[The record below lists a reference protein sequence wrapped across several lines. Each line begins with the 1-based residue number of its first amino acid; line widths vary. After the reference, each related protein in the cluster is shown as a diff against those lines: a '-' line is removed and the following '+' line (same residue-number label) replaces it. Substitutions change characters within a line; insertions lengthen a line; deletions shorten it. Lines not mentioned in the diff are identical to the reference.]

1 MSRFSVAKERVLDDL
16 EGIVEELYR
25 ASRKH
30 MRGAIYNVRNPYRAK
45 SKEEQ
50 FAIWLRGA
58 RRGAWKDFVSG
69 DHGDAIDL
77 VAFGLTGIVSADSR
91 MTALAW
97 IEDRYGLKTMDP
109 QTRARAA
116 AEAKSR
122 KLAAEANDKAR
133 REKAVARAR
142 KSFFACQEQI
152 LGTPVET
159 YLNEQRGLKLSVIP
173 NLGRSIR
180 FRPDCEYWM
189 AEDRPR
195 LPAIVTAMVD
205 ATGRI
210 GANHHTFLTP
220 DGKNKAGPAEGVL
233 PGKAKLMFPE
243 TAGLVMRL
251 ADGPSG
257 LSAEAAAEA
266 GIRGPVGITEGLEDA
281 LTGAFTTPELRM
293 WAAGSLSGLMSVPD
307 HAAVSS
313 WIIFKDNDWAKPQ
326 ATRLFNRAV
335 ARIKSFGKPVEV
347 IAVPAAWGKD
357 LNDAINSGEW

>member
-30 MRGAIYNVRNPYRAK
+30 MRGAIYNVRNPYRPKA
-45 SKEEQ
+45 KEEQ

-97 IEDRYGLKTMDP
+97 IEDRYGLKSMDP

-122 KLAAEANDKAR
+122 KLAAEASDKTR
-133 REKAVARAR
+133 REKAIARAR
-142 KSFFACQEQI
+142 KSFFACRAEI
-152 LGTPVET
+152 IGTPVET
-159 YLNEQRGLKLSVIP
+159 YLKAERGIPLSAVP

-180 FRPDCEYWM
+180 YRPDCEYWM
-189 AEDRPR
+189 SESRPR

-205 ATGRI
+205 GTGRI

-220 DGKNKAGPAEGVL
+220 DGRAKAGSAEGVL

-243 TAGLVMRL
+243 TAGLVMRI

-257 LSAEAAAEA
+257 LSAEDAAKA
-266 GIRGPVGITEGLEDA
+266 GVKGPVGITEGLEDA
-281 LTGAFTTPELRM
+281 LVAALTTPALRV
-293 WAAGSLSGLMSVPD
+293 WAAGSLSGLMTVPD
-307 HAAVSS
+307 HAAASS
-313 WIIFKDNDWAKPQ
+313 WIVFKDNDWGKPQ
-326 ATRLFNRAV
+326 AKRLFNRAV
-335 ARIKSFGKPVEV
+335 ARLKSFGKPVEV
-347 IAVPAAWGKD
+347 IAVPADWGKD
-357 LNDAINSGEW
+357 LNDAIRSGEW

>member
-25 ASRKH
+25 TSRKH
-30 MRGAIYNVRNPYRAK
+30 MRGSIYNVRNPYRAK

-133 REKAVARAR
+133 RDKAISRAR
-142 KSFFACQEQI
+142 KNFFACQEQI

-159 YLNEQRGLKLSVIP
+159 YLAGRGVRLSAVP
-173 NLGRSIR
+173 HLGRSIR
-180 FRPDCEYWM
+180 YRPDCEYWM

-220 DGKNKAGPAEGVL
+220 DGRAKAGAAQGVL

-243 TAGLVMRL
+243 TAGLVMRI

-257 LSAEAAAEA
+257 LSAEEAART
-266 GIRGPVGITEGLEDA
+266 GIKGPVGITEGLEDA
-281 LTGAFTTPELRM
+281 LTGAIAEPDLRM
-293 WAAGSLSGLMSVPD
+293 WAAGSLSGLMSIPD
-307 HAAVSS
+307 HDAVSA
-313 WIIFKDNDWAKPQ
+313 WIVFKDNDWGKPQ

-335 ARIKSFGKPVEV
+335 ARLKSFGKPVEV

-357 LNDAINSGEW
+357 LNDAINSGDW